1 MVSTNGLLAFT
12 VVSTALITFTVSA
25 RLWARHE
32 KRLDLWVDDFCA
44 IAAAVC
50 GTLR

>member
-1 MVSTNGLLAFT
+1 MISTNGLMAFT
-12 VVSTALITFTVSA
+12 VVFTALVTFTVSA

-44 IAAAVC
+44 IAAGVC